1 MSRVNIVPSNGW
13 QPSVSSSLR
22 SEFTT
27 GVSMISTGAEATF
40 TTGAS
45 ATTIMISSNRNAAS
59 QWPSGRAGRPP
70 AAGVQRHVYANFEA
84 LTPTSGSLE
93 GPDIGVQN
101 PSGPVEA
108 AAPVIDQPKP
118 PIRTDK
124 VELTID
130 SLQNYELLKP
140 IRVVV
145 ESLGDKVF
153 VAEAPKL
160 NVSTTGNSVGGALIL
175 LKDHISTIYEGYTS
189 KKNLDGERTRQFKVF
204 EAYIGRPRRN
214 WM

>member
-1 MSRVNIVPSNGW
+1 MDIVSIVPSNGW
-13 QPSVSSSLR
+13 QPSVCSSLR

-27 GVSMISTGAEATF
+27 GVSMISTGTEATF

-45 ATTIMISSNRNAAS
+45 ATALMISSNRNAAS
-59 QWPSGRAGRPP
+59 QRPSGRAGRP
-70 AAGVQRHVYANFEA
+70 AAVGVQGHVHANPEA
-84 LTPTSGSLE
+84 PTPTSGSLE
-93 GPDIGVQN
+93 GTED
-101 PSGPVEA
+101 PSGSVEA

-118 PIRTDK
+118 PTRTEK

-130 SLQNYELLKP
+130 SLQNYELFKP

-153 VAEAPKL
+153 VAEAPEL

-175 LKDHISTIYEGYTS
+175 LKDHISTVYEGYTS
-189 KKNLDGERTRQFKVF
+189 KKNLDAERTRQFKVF
-204 EAYIGRPRRN
+204 ETYIGRPRRN

>member
-1 MSRVNIVPSNGW
+1 MGIVSIVPSNGW
-13 QPSVSSSLR
+13 QPSVCSSLR

-27 GVSMISTGAEATF
+27 GVSMISTGTEATF

-45 ATTIMISSNRNAAS
+45 ATTLMISSNRNAAS
-59 QWPSGRAGRPP
+59 QRPSGRAGRP
-70 AAGVQRHVYANFEA
+70 AAVGVQGHVHANPEA
-84 LTPTSGSLE
+84 LTPTSGSLT
-93 GPDIGVQN
+93 GPED
-101 PSGPVEA
+101 PSGSVEA

-118 PIRTDK
+118 PTRTEK

-130 SLQNYELLKP
+130 SLQNYELFKP

-153 VAEAPKL
+153 VAEAPEL

-175 LKDHISTIYEGYTS
+175 LKDHISTVYEGYTS
-189 KKNLDGERTRQFKVF
+189 KKNLDAERTRQFKVF
-204 EAYIGRPRRN
+204 ETYIGRPRRN

>member
-1 MSRVNIVPSNGW
+1 MGIVSIVPSNGW
-13 QPSVSSSLR
+13 QPSVCSSLR
-22 SEFTT
+22 SEFAT
-27 GVSMISTGAEATF
+27 GVSMISTGTEATF

-45 ATTIMISSNRNAAS
+45 ATTLMISSNRNAAS
-59 QWPSGRAGRPP
+59 QRPSGRAGRP
-70 AAGVQRHVYANFEA
+70 AAVGVQGHVHANPEA
-84 LTPTSGSLE
+84 PTPTSGSLE
-93 GPDIGVQN
+93 GTED
-101 PSGPVEA
+101 PSGSVEA

-118 PIRTDK
+118 PTRTEK

-130 SLQNYELLKP
+130 SLQNYELFKP

-153 VAEAPKL
+153 VAEAPEL

-175 LKDHISTIYEGYTS
+175 LKDHISTVYEGYTS
-189 KKNLDGERTRQFKVF
+189 KKNLDAERTRQFKVF
-204 EAYIGRPRRN
+204 ETYIGRPRRN

>member
-1 MSRVNIVPSNGW
+1 
-13 QPSVSSSLR
+13 
-22 SEFTT
+22 
-27 GVSMISTGAEATF
+27 MISTGAEATF
-40 TTGAS
+40 STGAS

-59 QWPSGRAGRPP
+59 QWPSGRVDRTQAVGVNGPASANPGAPP
-70 AAGVQRHVYANFEA
+70 R
-84 LTPTSGSLE
+84 TSGSIA
-93 GPDIGVQN
+93 GPDIGVQDS
-101 PSGPVEA
+101 SGSVETA
-108 AAPVIDQPKP
+108 AAVIDHPRP
-118 PIRTDK
+118 PSRTDK

-140 IRVVV
+140 IRVIVD
-145 ESLGDKVF
+145 SLGDKVF
-153 VAEAPKL
+153 VAEAPDL

-204 EAYIGRPRRN
+204 ETYIGRPRRN

>member
-1 MSRVNIVPSNGW
+1 
-13 QPSVSSSLR
+13 
-22 SEFTT
+22 
-27 GVSMISTGAEATF
+27 MISTGTEATF

-45 ATTIMISSNRNAAS
+45 ATIIMISSNRNAAS

-70 AAGVQRHVYANFEA
+70 AAGVQRQVYANFEA
-84 LTPTSGSLE
+84 LTPTGGALE

-108 AAPVIDQPKP
+108 AAPVTDQPKP

-153 VAEAPKL
+153 VAEAPEL

-175 LKDHISTIYEGYTS
+175 LKDHISTVYEGYTS
-189 KKNLDGERTRQFKVF
+189 KKNLDAERTRQFKVF
-204 EAYIGRPRRN
+204 ETYIGRPRRN

>member
-1 MSRVNIVPSNGW
+1 MGIVSIVPSNGW
-13 QPSVSSSLR
+13 QPSVCSSLR

-27 GVSMISTGAEATF
+27 GISMISTGTEATF

-45 ATTIMISSNRNAAS
+45 ATTLMISSNRNAAS
-59 QWPSGRAGRPP
+59 QRPSGRAGRP
-70 AAGVQRHVYANFEA
+70 AAVGVQGHVHANPEA
-84 LTPTSGSLE
+84 PTPTSGSLE
-93 GPDIGVQN
+93 GTED
-101 PSGPVEA
+101 PSGSVEA

-118 PIRTDK
+118 PTRTEK

-153 VAEAPKL
+153 VAEAPEL

-175 LKDHISTIYEGYTS
+175 LKDHISTVYEGYTS
-189 KKNLDGERTRQFKVF
+189 KKNLDAERTRQFKVF
-204 EAYIGRPRRN
+204 ETYIGRPRRN

>member
-1 MSRVNIVPSNGW
+1 VPSNGW

-27 GVSMISTGAEATF
+27 GVSMISTGTEATF

-70 AAGVQRHVYANFEA
+70 AAGVQRQVYANFEA
-84 LTPTSGSLE
+84 LTPTGGSLE

-130 SLQNYELLKP
+130 SLQNYELFKP

-153 VAEAPKL
+153 VAEAPDL

-175 LKDHISTIYEGYTS
+175 
-189 KKNLDGERTRQFKVF
+189 
-204 EAYIGRPRRN
+204 AYPVDTQAYN
-214 WM
+214 W

>member
-1 MSRVNIVPSNGW
+1 MPSNGW

-27 GVSMISTGAEATF
+27 GVSMMSTGAEATF

-59 QWPSGRAGRPP
+59 QWPSGWAGRPP

-101 PSGPVEA
+101 PTGPVEA

-130 SLQNYELLKP
+130 SLQNYELFKP

-153 VAEAPKL
+153 VAEAPDL

-175 LKDHISTIYEGYTS
+175 LKNHISTIYEGYTS
-189 KKNLDGERTRQFKVF
+189 KKNLDSERARQFKVF
-204 EAYIGRPRRN
+204 ETYIGRPRRN

>member
-1 MSRVNIVPSNGW
+1 MGIASIVPSNGW
-13 QPSVSSSLR
+13 QPSVCSSLR

-59 QWPSGRAGRPP
+59 QWPSGRPP
-70 AAGVQRHVYANFEA
+70 AAGVQRQVYANFEA

-153 VAEAPKL
+153 VAEAPEL

-175 LKDHISTIYEGYTS
+175 LKDHISTVYEGYTS
-189 KKNLDGERTRQFKVF
+189 KKNLDAERTRQFKVF
-204 EAYIGRPRRN
+204 ETYIGRPRRN

>member
-1 MSRVNIVPSNGW
+1 
-13 QPSVSSSLR
+13 
-22 SEFTT
+22 
-27 GVSMISTGAEATF
+27 MISTGTEATF

-45 ATTIMISSNRNAAS
+45 ATTLMISSNRNAAS
-59 QWPSGRAGRPP
+59 QRPSDRAGRP
-70 AAGVQRHVYANFEA
+70 AAVGVQGHVHANPEA
-84 LTPTSGSLE
+84 LTPTTGSLA
-93 GPDIGVQN
+93 GPDIGVQDS
-101 PSGPVEA
+101 SGPVEA

-118 PIRTDK
+118 STRPNK

-153 VAEAPKL
+153 VAEAPEL

>member
-13 QPSVSSSLR
+13 QPSVSSSSR

-70 AAGVQRHVYANFEA
+70 AARVQRQVYANFEA
-84 LTPTSGSLE
+84 PTPTSGSLE
-93 GPDIGVQN
+93 GPED

-153 VAEAPKL
+153 VAEAPEL

-175 LKDHISTIYEGYTS
+175 LKDHISTVYEGYTS
-189 KKNLDGERTRQFKVF
+189 KKNLDAERTRQFKVF
-204 EAYIGRPRRN
+204 ETYIGRPRRN

>member
-1 MSRVNIVPSNGW
+1 MGLVGIVPSNGW
-13 QPSVSSSLR
+13 QPSICSSLR

-27 GVSMISTGAEATF
+27 GVSMISTGTEATF
-40 TTGAS
+40 TSGAS

-70 AAGVQRHVYANFEA
+70 AVGVHRHVTANPEA
-84 LTPTSGSLE
+84 LTPTSAPLE
-93 GPDIGVQN
+93 GPDIGVQDS
-101 PSGPVEA
+101 SGPVEA

-118 PIRTDK
+118 PTRIDK
-124 VELTID
+124 IELTID

-153 VAEAPKL
+153 VLEGRDGIGCERSCLKPRERAGRNCRRSHRQRSTPRTEKSPTAQW
-160 NVSTTGNSVGGALIL
+160 VSKTA
-175 LKDHISTIYEGYTS
+175 
-189 KKNLDGERTRQFKVF
+189 
-204 EAYIGRPRRN
+204 
-214 WM
+214 W

>member
-1 MSRVNIVPSNGW
+1 MGIVSIVPSNGW
-13 QPSVSSSLR
+13 QPSVCSSLR
-22 SEFTT
+22 SEFTM
-27 GVSMISTGAEATF
+27 GVSMISTGTEATF

-45 ATTIMISSNRNAAS
+45 ATTLMISSNRNAAS
-59 QWPSGRAGRPP
+59 QRPSGRAGRP
-70 AAGVQRHVYANFEA
+70 AAVGVQGHVHANPEA
-84 LTPTSGSLE
+84 PTPTSGSLE
-93 GPDIGVQN
+93 GTED
-101 PSGPVEA
+101 PSGSVEA

-118 PIRTDK
+118 PTRTEK

-130 SLQNYELLKP
+130 SLQNYELFKP

-153 VAEAPKL
+153 VAEAPEL

-175 LKDHISTIYEGYTS
+175 LKDHISTVYEGYTS
-189 KKNLDGERTRQFKVF
+189 KKNLDAERTRQFKVF
-204 EAYIGRPRRN
+204 ETYIGRPRRN

>member
-1 MSRVNIVPSNGW
+1 VPSNGW

-59 QWPSGRAGRPP
+59 QWPSGRPP
-70 AAGVQRHVYANFEA
+70 AAGVQRQVYANFEA

-101 PSGPVEA
+101 PSGSVEA

-118 PIRTDK
+118 PTRTEK

-130 SLQNYELLKP
+130 SLQNYELFKP

-153 VAEAPKL
+153 VAEAPEL

-175 LKDHISTIYEGYTS
+175 LKDHISTVYEGYTS
-189 KKNLDGERTRQFKVF
+189 KKNLDAERTRQFKVF
-204 EAYIGRPRRN
+204 ETYIGRPRRN

>member
-1 MSRVNIVPSNGW
+1 MGIVSIVPSNGW
-13 QPSVSSSLR
+13 QPSVCSSLR
-22 SEFTT
+22 SEFTM
-27 GVSMISTGAEATF
+27 GVSMISTGTEATF

-45 ATTIMISSNRNAAS
+45 ATTLMISSNRSAAS
-59 QWPSGRAGRPP
+59 QWPSGRAGHSP
-70 AAGVQRHVYANFEA
+70 AVGAQRHVYANPEA
-84 LTPTSGSLE
+84 LIPTSGSLE
-93 GPDIGVQN
+93 GTED
-101 PSGPVEA
+101 PSGSVEA

-118 PIRTDK
+118 PTRTEK

-130 SLQNYELLKP
+130 SLQNYELFKP

-153 VAEAPKL
+153 VAEAPEL

-175 LKDHISTIYEGYTS
+175 LKDHISTVYEGYTS
-189 KKNLDGERTRQFKVF
+189 KKNLDAERTRQFKVF
-204 EAYIGRPRRN
+204 ETYIGRPRRN

>member
-1 MSRVNIVPSNGW
+1 
-13 QPSVSSSLR
+13 
-22 SEFTT
+22 
-27 GVSMISTGAEATF
+27 MISTGTEATF

-59 QWPSGRAGRPP
+59 QRPSGRAGGPP
-70 AAGVQRHVYANFEA
+70 AAGVQRHVYANPEA
-84 LTPTSGSLE
+84 LIPTSGSLE
-93 GPDIGVQN
+93 GTED
-101 PSGPVEA
+101 PSGSVEA

-118 PIRTDK
+118 PTRTEK

-130 SLQNYELLKP
+130 SLQNYELFKP

-153 VAEAPKL
+153 VAEAPEL

-175 LKDHISTIYEGYTS
+175 LKDHISTVYEGYTS
-189 KKNLDGERTRQFKVF
+189 KKNLDAERTRQFKVF
-204 EAYIGRPRRN
+204 ETYIGRPRRN

>member
-27 GVSMISTGAEATF
+27 GVSMISTGTEATF

-70 AAGVQRHVYANFEA
+70 AAGVQRHVYANPEA
-84 LTPTSGSLE
+84 LIPTSGSLE
-93 GPDIGVQN
+93 GAED

-108 AAPVIDQPKP
+108 AAPVTDQPKP

-153 VAEAPKL
+153 VAEAPEL

-175 LKDHISTIYEGYTS
+175 LKDHISTVYEGYTS
-189 KKNLDGERTRQFKVF
+189 KKNLDAERTRQFKVF
-204 EAYIGRPRRN
+204 ETYIGRPRRN

>member
-1 MSRVNIVPSNGW
+1 
-13 QPSVSSSLR
+13 
-22 SEFTT
+22 
-27 GVSMISTGAEATF
+27 
-40 TTGAS
+40 
-45 ATTIMISSNRNAAS
+45 MISSNRNAAS

-70 AAGVQRHVYANFEA
+70 AAGVQRHVYANPEA
-84 LTPTSGSLE
+84 LIPTSGSLE
-93 GPDIGVQN
+93 GAED

-108 AAPVIDQPKP
+108 AAPVTDQPKP

-153 VAEAPKL
+153 VAEAPEL

-175 LKDHISTIYEGYTS
+175 LKDHISTVYEGYTS
-189 KKNLDGERTRQFKVF
+189 KKNLDAERTRQFKVF
-204 EAYIGRPRRN
+204 ETYIGRPRRN

>member
-1 MSRVNIVPSNGW
+1 MGIVSIVPSNGW
-13 QPSVSSSLR
+13 QPSVCSSLR

-27 GVSMISTGAEATF
+27 GVSMISTGTEATF

-45 ATTIMISSNRNAAS
+45 ATTLMISSNRNAAS
-59 QWPSGRAGRPP
+59 QRPSGRAGRP
-70 AAGVQRHVYANFEA
+70 AAVGVQGHVHANPEA
-84 LTPTSGSLE
+84 PTPTSGSLE
-93 GPDIGVQN
+93 GTED
-101 PSGPVEA
+101 PSGSVEA

-118 PIRTDK
+118 PTRTEK

-130 SLQNYELLKP
+130 SLQNYELFKP

-153 VAEAPKL
+153 VAEAPEL

-175 LKDHISTIYEGYTS
+175 LKDHISTVYEGYTS
-189 KKNLDGERTRQFKVF
+189 KKNLDAERTRQFKVF
-204 EAYIGRPRRN
+204 ETYIGRPRRN